1 MNHYKLEPDRV
12 QASVEG
18 CAQQAAG
25 RPLSLDEAM
34 DQHDGLVRA
43 FVQRQGGG
51 DLSYEGALQAGRIGL
66 WRAIRGYDP
75 SRGFA
80 FSTYAWVAISR
91 TIRRADKEND
101 HTPSLC
107 LGGLREQSYTLDLE
121 AWVDR
126 ILIYRALHDLVA
138 QLPQRQRQIIAAR
151 YGLIGASVRQLDEVG
166 SELGLTGE
174 RVRQLQQEALAWMRH
189 PAHSVRLRSLADKNS
204 ARDYRQALRQNAAL
218 LRKRSGRT

>member
-1 MNHYKLEPDRV
+1 V
-12 QASVEG
+12 
-18 CAQQAAG
+18 
-25 RPLSLDEAM
+25 
-34 DQHDGLVRA
+34 
-43 FVQRQGGG
+43 
-51 DLSYEGALQAGRIGL
+51 
-66 WRAIRGYDP
+66 
-75 SRGFA
+75 
-80 FSTYAWVAISR
+80 
-91 TIRRADKEND
+91 
-101 HTPSLC
+101 
-107 LGGLREQSYTLDLE
+107 LREQSYTLDLE

-126 ILIYRALHDLVA
+126 ILIHQALYNLVA

-151 YGLIGASVRQLDEVG
+151 YGLVGAPVRQLDEVG